1 MNFYFYERYRTR
13 NSWTVAL
20 KLEILFIRINDKS
33 IVLLFYRMV
42 NVIDWKKFE
51 FFISFKDG

>member
-1 MNFYFYERYRTR
+1 MNFYRERYRTR
-13 NSWTVAL
+13 DSWTVAL
-20 KLEILFIRINDKS
+20 KLEILFIQINDKS

>member
-13 NSWTVAL
+13 DSWTVAL

-33 IVLLFYRMV
+33 IVLL
-42 NVIDWKKFE
+42 IIGW
-51 FFISFKDG
+51 

>member
-1 MNFYFYERYRTR
+1 MNFYRERYRTR
-13 NSWTVAL
+13 DSWTVAL